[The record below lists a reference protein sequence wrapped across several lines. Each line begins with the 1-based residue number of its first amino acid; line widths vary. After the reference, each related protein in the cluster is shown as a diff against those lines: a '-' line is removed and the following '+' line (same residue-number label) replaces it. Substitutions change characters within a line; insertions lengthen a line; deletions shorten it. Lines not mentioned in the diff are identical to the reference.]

1 MNVKFK
7 VEAELHHVAHKGAVA
22 TNLSRELQFKIATG
36 LHHVAHY
43 GAQRRRIY
51 TEQKA
56 KVVDTAW
63 RTDLIQ
69 FLAALAILHQD
80 DLKNRMHSSFSS
92 II

>member
-1 MNVKFK
+1 M
-7 VEAELHHVAHKGAVA
+7 AHKGAMA

-80 DLKNRMHSSFSS
+80 DLKNRMNSSFSS